1 METLSIITNN
11 PYRILGVFFN
21 SPKKDIVANK
31 GKLSAFLKVGKTIE
45 FPLDLKAILPPIQRS
60 IDSLSQAE
68 SALSL
73 AKDQLRYVLFWF
85 VKQTSIDDI
94 AFNHLKAGDV
104 DTAISIWEKKTSF
117 SSLQNIMI
125 CTLIKG
131 DYQRAFSNANI
142 LFDEYLQNYVDLL
155 SNQITITTTD
165 LIHLFLDCLFE
176 EKGINHSMFLN
187 LIDNNLWNDYIK
199 TKQVQPLID
208 SISKEIE
215 KSASVNRKDYK
226 ARYVAGCVL
235 KKNTTNLIKQL
246 KQLLP
251 TTDMQYQI
259 LIDKLGLEILQCG
272 IDYFNASK
280 EPDAAMKA
288 MELQKYALS
297 IVIGKAAKDRC
308 KENVDIL
315 QKIINE
321 LPPMEVFE
329 EDKAIKNELTL
340 YSIIP
345 SDSQIE
351 SAKNLIFYCEPYLV
365 SIKEKVEQ
373 KPELKSYYVNLSTTI
388 ANAALYNVI
397 EEVNTINNENLDS
410 ELERDRDHTLYLL
423 MNVLRNAWYIILN
436 IDKMDVS
443 SEFKNGRYKINRN
456 SLYSIIDNL
465 DGFNSDLG
473 GLTYKYFKDREIK
486 IIRMMPRLFRKPS
499 MKSTSGF
506 VKGGIYED
514 FIDLRTEKEYYSN
527 CKSIRDYE
535 GYIQKYPNGKFKTEA
550 IAKIEEITEEK
561 RKQEEEDAYF
571 KQCSE
576 NNVQACKSYLQKY
589 PKGRYVNK
597 INDMIQKNELNKCK
611 SIKDY
616 RKFSEKY
623 PKSKYLDQA
632 KEKMDSIK
640 NSIWL
645 RISVVSFLCIF
656 IFILWITDFNVGII
670 FLDLII
676 SVVLS
681 QIMTSIIIKKYD

>member
-259 LIDKLGLEILQCG
+259 LIDKLCLEILQCG

-576 NNVQACKSYLQKY
+576 NN
-589 PKGRYVNK
+589 RYR
-597 INDMIQKNELNKCK
+597 QH
-611 SIKDY
+611 
-616 RKFSEKY
+616 
-623 PKSKYLDQA
+623 
-632 KEKMDSIK
+632 
-640 NSIWL
+640 
-645 RISVVSFLCIF
+645 SVLFIRWIF
-656 IFILWITDFNVGII
+656 VFIR
-670 FLDLII
+670 
-676 SVVLS
+676 
-681 QIMTSIIIKKYD
+681 

>member
-315 QKIINE
+315 QKVINE

-329 EDKAIKNELTL
+329 EDKL
-340 YSIIP
+340 
-345 SDSQIE
+345 
-351 SAKNLIFYCEPYLV
+351 
-365 SIKEKVEQ
+365 IKEELAQYTKL
-373 KPELKSYYVNLSTTI
+373 PETI
-388 ANAALYNVI
+388 ANAENLLQNTKSIIVKIKSKLGSNNSYYLKMSTAIVAVALHNLI
-397 EEVNTINNENLDS
+397 EEVNREQTKLNKFNDDPFPFRGRSLYEPISSYDRIHIIS
-410 ELERDRDHTLYLL
+410 ELRL
-423 MNVLRNAWYIILN
+423 VLEQAWLTILTIDSFDMESNFKQNRYIP
-436 IDKMDVS
+436 
-443 SEFKNGRYKINRN
+443 NRN
-456 SLYSIIDNL
+456 TLKNLCEQVGVSTYASYSSK
-465 DGFNSDLG
+465 NSSQPTLSKE
-473 GLTYKYFKDREIK
+473 TTV
-486 IIRMMPRLFRKPS
+486 
-499 MKSTSGF
+499 STN
-506 VKGGIYED
+506 
-514 FIDLRTEKEYYSN
+514 SN
-527 CKSIRDYE
+527 
-535 GYIQKYPNGKFKTEA
+535 
-550 IAKIEEITEEK
+550 
-561 RKQEEEDAYF
+561 
-571 KQCSE
+571 
-576 NNVQACKSYLQKY
+576 
-589 PKGRYVNK
+589 
-597 INDMIQKNELNKCK
+597 
-611 SIKDY
+611 
-616 RKFSEKY
+616 
-623 PKSKYLDQA
+623 KSKS
-632 KEKMDSIK
+632 DSGSSGCLIAFIVWIVLGCIAGAICVA
-640 NSIWL
+640 NDGDFGAGFF
-645 RISVVSFLCIF
+645 ISGVI
-656 IFILWITDFNVGII
+656 
-670 FLDLII
+670 
-676 SVVLS
+676 VLFFS
-681 QIMTSIIIKKYD
+681 RPYWNY